1 MGTKDKARREVK
13 ISFQDETSE
22 MFWVDEDLLFLGKVP
37 YGTYQ
42 IQAKDILRLEFT
54 PALSE

>member
-1 MGTKDKARREVK
+1 VK
-13 ISFQDETSE
+13 VFFRDETSE
-22 MFWVDEDLLFLGKVP
+22 TFWVDEDILFLGRVP

-54 PALSE
+54 PPPSE